1 MEISL
6 SLNRRGFIAGAGG
19 AALAALAAPAAPV
32 GRPARGRRP
41 APPLVVGCGA
51 DRAGGYLAAGLD
63 GGGARLFERP
73 LPARGHGVAF
83 HPARPHCAVF
93 ARRPGTFAWVLDTAT
108 GAVVRAVEPAAGRH
122 FYGHGAFSRDGRL
135 MFAAENDYPA
145 GRGVLGV
152 YDVEAGYRR
161 IGEMP
166 SHGVGPHD
174 LALLP
179 DGATLAVANGGIRTH
194 PDQGR
199 AKLNLATMAPNLA
212 YLEAASGRLLELAE
226 LPAHLHK
233 LSIRHLAVDRRG
245 RVAIAMQYEGS
256 RRDRVPLVGL
266 HERGGGVRLFSAP
279 GPIERRLRHYTGSI
293 AFDATGRLLAVSGP
307 RGHLITLWDAASGE
321 FMTHV
326 EALDASGLA
335 PTGEPGQFLVSGG
348 DGALRAIDARRG
360 DSRVLAAPDG
370 ARRWD
375 NHLGVRPQVTPSL
388 G

>member
-1 MEISL
+1 
-6 SLNRRGFIAGAGG
+6 
-19 AALAALAAPAAPV
+19 
-32 GRPARGRRP
+32 
-41 APPLVVGCGA
+41 
-51 DRAGGYLAAGLD
+51 
-63 GGGARLFERP
+63 
-73 LPARGHGVAF
+73 
-83 HPARPHCAVF
+83 
-93 ARRPGTFAWVLDTAT
+93 
-108 GAVVRAVEPAAGRH
+108 VRAIESAAARH

-166 SHGVGPHD
+166 SHGLGPHD

-199 AKLNLATMAPNLA
+199 AKLNVATMAPNLA
-212 YLEAASGRLLELAE
+212 YLEATSGRLLERAE
-226 LPAHLHK
+226 LPAALHK

-256 RRDRVPLVGL
+256 RRDRVPLVGV

-279 GPIERRLRHYTGSI
+279 DSIERRLRHYTGSV
-293 AFDATGRLLAVSGP
+293 AFDAAGRLLAVSSP
-307 RGHLITLWDAASGE
+307 RGHLITLWDAASGA
-321 FMTHV
+321 FMAHL
-326 EALDASGLA
+326 EARDASGLA
-335 PTGEPGQFLVSGG
+335 PTGEPGQFLAAGG
-348 DGALRAIDARRG
+348 DGALRTIDARSG
-360 DSRVLAAPDG
+360 KSRVLAAPNG
-370 ARRWD
+370 KRRWG
-375 NHLGVRPQVTPSL
+375 NHLGVRPQGTVSR